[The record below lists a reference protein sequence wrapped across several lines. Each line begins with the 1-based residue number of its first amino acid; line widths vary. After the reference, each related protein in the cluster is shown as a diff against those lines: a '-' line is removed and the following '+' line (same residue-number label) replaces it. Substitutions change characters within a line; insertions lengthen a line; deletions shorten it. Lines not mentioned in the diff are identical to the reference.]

1 MRRKKKSSLHP
12 EETVSS
18 VKALRVLPEEQTE
31 EPFRIPET
39 FFCFLKDVPNGTG
52 LGDLPLKIY
61 KDLSRVMFICAWD
74 SAL

>member
-39 FFCFLKDVPNGTG
+39 FFDVPNGTG
-52 LGDLPLKIY
+52 LGDLSLKIY